1 MREPGPLL
9 ASGHDSDIFEYGDGL
24 VLRRSRSGRSLSV
37 EARIM
42 EYVREHGFPAPKVYE
57 MSDDE
62 TDLVIDRVDGPS
74 MLDVLAARPWKI
86 RRMAFV
92 LGTLHNSLHDIPGPD
107 WLRPSPVGEGTQ
119 LVHLDFHPGNVLI
132 SAVGPVVI
140 DWANVARGDGNADAA
155 LSWLLMS
162 AGTVETSPT
171 KSALLELGRSRMIK
185 AFLKRFNRAEV
196 ARQLP
201 AVVAWK
207 LTDPHMSDVEQE
219 AMRSLLAKELFSKG

>member
-1 MREPGPLL
+1 VNEPGPLL
-9 ASGHDSDIFEYGDGL
+9 ASGRDSDIFEYGDGL
-24 VLRRSRSGRSLSV
+24 VLRRARNGRSLDI

-42 EYVREHGFPAPKVYE
+42 AYVREHGFPAPKVYE

-62 TDLVIDRVDGPS
+62 TELVMERVDGPS
-74 MLDVLAARPWKI
+74 MLDVLGARPWTI

-92 LGTLHNSLHDIPGPD
+92 LGTLHNSLHDIPGPE
-107 WLRPSPVGEGTQ
+107 WIRPSPIGEGTQ
-119 LVHLDFHPGNVLI
+119 LIHLDLHPGNVLI

-140 DWANVARGDGNADAA
+140 DWANVARGDGNTDAA

-162 AGTVETSPT
+162 AGTVEASSA

-185 AFLKRFNRAEV
+185 AFLKRFDRAKV

-219 AMRSLLAKELFSKG
+219 AMRSLLAKELFSKN